1 MEDVTKAFRE
11 IQEQRRMNIAKS
23 FGYQEEIIHDEV
35 IDKGIQSENPFE
47 QEYEKLKLEKS
58 KSEDI
63 EKSDIMNAINYDG
76 EIRFNKTGKEIK
88 EQIKNVVLPQK
99 QAALE
104 HKRNEIGILLPNC
117 GEMPT
122 KEPCNWW
129 TNGIDVNCGY
139 KIYSWSDCEVL
150 RQNCGEVSMSLY
162 DNNRP
167 ENCNCAENEEQA
179 KHRRD
184 YNERVEEFCRILGDI
199 KTCESLMNNLK
210 DEDKLRLT
218 MQQLTAFKFS

>member
-1 MEDVTKAFRE
+1 MEDVTKAFQVM
-11 IQEQRRMNIAKS
+11 QEQRRMNIAKS
-23 FGYQEEIIHDEV
+23 FGYQEEIHDEV
-35 IDKGIQSENPFE
+35 IDKGIQSKNPFE

-63 EKSDIMNAINYDG
+63 EKSDIMNAINYDS

-99 QAALE
+99 QAELE
-104 HKRNEIGILLPNC
+104 HKRNEISILLPNC

-122 KEPCNWW
+122 NEPCRWW

-139 KIYSWSDCEVL
+139 KVYSWSECEEL
-150 RQNCGEVSMSLY
+150 RHNCGEVSMSLY
-162 DNNRP
+162 DNRP
-167 ENCNCAENEEQA
+167 ESCSCAENAEQA
-179 KHRRD
+179 KCRRN